1 MRSPACWTTALLAL
15 LLTGALGNTE
25 KTIFVAPAAIT
36 LPDAG
41 PRLADLKLDTL
52 SFSSSSLQRPLSVAF
67 PTEDAPQGRE
77 SWYLLQDLNEG
88 QRYEVRVC
96 WAAVQPTEFWLD
108 VYNIT
113 HVFESPRLIQ
123 SLAEFAEE
131 QIQADPRKGSVAPSD
146 SSNPNSSLL
155 FLHVRAAADFF
166 SSNNTLMQHPPKV
179 SVDII
184 LDPYLVNIFPASL
197 LPTAA
202 YIIVLAVGA
211 WYLSAIIWRR
221 LQPVSSG
228 KQRPSRGNAASAQ
241 ESNQNSD
248 PTGSGNSD
256 GSPTTATPTARR
268 PRHPFYT
275 LPSELILDIVDLLPA
290 DGFINFAFANYP
302 LLHSYGMAPA
312 LSRPRVVYIT
322 TQTQIPALFPLLRMP
337 PEIMLHIMRH
347 LKPIDIM
354 RFVVANYQD
363 LARQGIAPPL
373 SPATVMQLRNA
384 VRARLLGQENF
395 Q

>member
-25 KTIFVAPAAIT
+25 KTIFVAPAAII
-36 LPDAG
+36 LPNAG

-52 SFSSSSLQRPLSVAF
+52 SSSSSSLQRPLSVAF

-77 SWYLLQDLNEG
+77 SWYLLQDLIEG

-113 HVFESPRLIQ
+113 HVFETPRLIQ

-131 QIQADPRKGSVAPSD
+131 QTQADPRKGSVAPSD

-184 LDPYLVNIFPASL
+184 LDPYLANIFPASL

-202 YIIVLAVGA
+202 YIVVLAAAMANTDDSTQHANVG
-211 WYLSAIIWRR
+211 
-221 LQPVSSG
+221 
-228 KQRPSRGNAASAQ
+228 PSRGNAASAQ

-275 LPSELILDIVDLLPA
+275 LPSELILDIVDMLPA

>member
-1 MRSPACWTTALLAL
+1 MRSPACWTTAL

-41 PRLADLKLDTL
+41 PRLADLNLDTL
-52 SFSSSSLQRPLSVAF
+52 SSSSSSSLQRALSVAF

-77 SWYLLQDLNEG
+77 SWYLLRDLNEG

-113 HVFESPRLIQ
+113 HVFEIPRLIQ

-146 SSNPNSSLL
+146 SSNPNGSLL

-166 SSNNTLMQHPPKV
+166 STNNTLMQHPPKV

-184 LDPYLVNIFPASL
+184 LDPYLANIFPASL

-211 WYLSAIIWRR
+211 WYLSNIIWHR

-228 KQRPSRGNAASAQ
+228 KQRR
-241 ESNQNSD
+241 D
-248 PTGSGNSD
+248 
-256 GSPTTATPTARR
+256 
-268 PRHPFYT
+268 
-275 LPSELILDIVDLLPA
+275 
-290 DGFINFAFANYP
+290 
-302 LLHSYGMAPA
+302 
-312 LSRPRVVYIT
+312 
-322 TQTQIPALFPLLRMP
+322 
-337 PEIMLHIMRH
+337 
-347 LKPIDIM
+347 
-354 RFVVANYQD
+354 
-363 LARQGIAPPL
+363 
-373 SPATVMQLRNA
+373 
-384 VRARLLGQENF
+384 
-395 Q
+395 